1 MPLLWS
7 SVHTG
12 TRLL

>member
-1 MPLLWS
+1 MACYN
-7 SVHTG
+7 VHTG